1 MIVSLS
7 ASMGIAKGQTFVPVS
22 DDIDQLDTWTQS
34 GASGWEQK
42 SGGDLPDGVVFFNDT
57 VSVNSTDR
65 IYLPVSNLFPET
77 GTIKWRFS
85 VVCNYANNSTNNFKI
100 TLMANDSVAVDD
112 SYSAFAIG
120 TGLKTGIYSQLCLLQ
135 YHGKDYE
142 ILAATDIMFGS
153 SKNTQNLEVQ
163 RTSLG
168 QWSINGSVVYEEPS
182 PKMYMAD
189 YVAVEYKHSTSKA
202 HKVFYVAPQEMSFV
216 HTGNTIEPKL
226 SDAQILNKGVVK
238 LAVDGRVDPVSAA
251 KPQNYTLNNAIPDSV
266 HFLGSAIDLFFDTT
280 IFDKTQLVLT
290 AKNIKQADGTDMP
303 DYQNTLLF
311 PMRGN
316 IVINEIMCDVSPE
329 PANLPA
335 AKYIELYNPTNFAF
349 SLKNCSLLAG
359 DYQFDFPD
367 TEIAAGEY
375 LLICRSEGFEQ
386 YAKTVTKFDDSK
398 LTTKNKKLTLINQL
412 GFVVDSLTYTLE
424 LYNDKVKSSGGY
436 SLERRDPSNLY
447 MVEGNWTAAI
457 DVAGG
462 TPGRVNSTKSTVLDN
477 IPPVVTSTTVIDN
490 NTIAI
495 VFSKNIVV
503 DPTKIL
509 LNGNTPSEC
518 ECNLH
523 TLTAKF
529 SEALREGKN
538 TLKIKPLA
546 DLAGN
551 LSNDTAITFVYNRM
565 KLQKVYAASQYQL
578 CFVFNNDLDNNIL
591 PRFYANGNAYST
603 IEVKGNSVF
612 VGFAKDFAA
621 DTKIAVAAA
630 GINDIYGNKIDTVSS
645 SVIYH
650 NTQRF
655 DILITEVLFY
665 PLSGQKRFVEL
676 YNNSNYPVPLNQFV
690 IAYYDN
696 AGTEKQSIIQGEYV
710 LEPQQY
716 AVLSADTANIQE
728 QYTCGGMFVQDSKLP
743 AFDNSRGSIVLRS
756 PSGVAIDSMRYNRTE
771 SNVLEINVQGVSL
784 ERVGFNPNSTD
795 LSAWKFATAAFG
807 YATPGLPNS
816 NKETSASDLSNGVTI
831 VNELFTPNGDGYNDE
846 VEIVLI
852 FDTPDT
858 AVDVSIY
865 NQNGVHIRTL
875 ASRDNVGTYANY
887 FWNGLSDS
895 GDRCK
900 TGIYVIY
907 VKTISSNGKT
917 DVYKKVCVLNRKY

>member
-238 LAVDGRVDPVSAA
+238 LAVAGRVDPVSAA

-266 HFLGSAIDLFFDTT
+266 HFLGSTIDLFFDTT

-303 DYQNTLLF
+303 DYQTTLLF

-447 MVEGNWTAAI
+447 MVEGNWTASI

-477 IPPVVTSTTVIDN
+477 IPPVVTSTSVIDN

-551 LSNDTAITFVYNRM
+551 HSNDTAITFVFNRM

-630 GINDIYGNKIDTVSS
+630 CINDIYGNKIDTVSS

-676 YNNSNYPVPLNQFV
+676 YNNSDYPVPLNQFV

-716 AVLSADTANIQE
+716 AVISADTANIQE

-795 LSAWKFATAAFG
+795 FSAWKFATAAFG

-831 VNELFTPNGDGYNDE
+831 VNELFTPDGDGYNDE
-846 VEIVLI
+846 VEIVLN